1 MAAMMEKGSLADLQI
16 SFPEA
21 AEVVAAAMLPPIRTL
36 ATAESCTGGLLG
48 AAITAVPGS
57 SVAYLGGVVAYAN
70 SVKVTEL
77 GVDPSLLDRCG
88 AVSPEVAEAMA
99 AGVRARLAADFG
111 VGVTGVAGPGSSE
124 AKPAGLI
131 YVTVAGPERTVT
143 TSLRFDHGRH
153 GNRVGAVTAALRLL
167 LGELG
172 R

>member
-1 MAAMMEKGSLADLQI
+1 MTPNDSLADLQL

-21 AEVVAAAMLPPIRTL
+21 ADVVAAACLTPNRTL

-48 AAITAVPGS
+48 AALTAVPGS

-70 SVKVTEL
+70 AVKVTEL
-77 GVDPSLLDRCG
+77 GVDPGLLERFG
-88 AVSPEVAEAMA
+88 AVSSEVAEAMA

-111 VGVTGVAGPGSSE
+111 IGVTGVAGPGSSD

-131 YVTVAGPERTVT
+131 YVTVAGPGRTVT
-143 TSLRFDHGRH
+143 TSLRSDHGRH
-153 GNRVGAVTAALRLL
+153 GNRVEAVTAALRLL

>member
-1 MAAMMEKGSLADLQI
+1 MISAPPDGEDPAGLELASKVIELAI
-16 SFPEA
+16 
-21 AEVVAAAMLPPIRTL
+21 AEHHTTI

-48 AAITAVPGS
+48 AALTAVPGS
-57 SVAYLGGVVAYAN
+57 SAVYLGGVVSYSN
-70 SVKVTEL
+70 SVKQSLL
-77 GVDPSLLDRCG
+77 GVPHATLDRWG
-88 AVSPEVAEAMA
+88 AVSPQVAAAMA
-99 AGVRARLAADFG
+99 SSVRTLLGSAIG

-153 GNRVGAVTAALRLL
+153 CNRVGAVTAALRLL